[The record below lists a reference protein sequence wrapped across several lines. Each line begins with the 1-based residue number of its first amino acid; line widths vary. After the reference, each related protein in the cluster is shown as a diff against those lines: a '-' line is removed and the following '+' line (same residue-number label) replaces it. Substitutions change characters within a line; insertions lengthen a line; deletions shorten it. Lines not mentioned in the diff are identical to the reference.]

1 MIASPTLLCIH
12 RDPGQ
17 LSVLGDNG
25 YELLTT
31 TTGQEGLQL
40 FTSQAV
46 DAVLIDYH
54 LEHLDSAAVA
64 AEIKQKKA
72 TVPIVMLTDH
82 MELPYGALASIDALV
97 NKSDGA
103 HFLLATLH
111 FVLNVKPAQAQVR
124 GTKLRSR
131 GRAPYEK
138 VSHAPKL

>member
-17 LSVLGDNG
+17 LSVLRDNG

-82 MELPYGALASIDALV
+82 MELPYGHSPLCPECKA
-97 NKSDGA
+97 GA
-103 HFLLATLH
+103 GAGTWHKAEVSWTRTL
-111 FVLNVKPAQAQVR
+111 
-124 GTKLRSR
+124 
-131 GRAPYEK
+131 
-138 VSHAPKL
+138 